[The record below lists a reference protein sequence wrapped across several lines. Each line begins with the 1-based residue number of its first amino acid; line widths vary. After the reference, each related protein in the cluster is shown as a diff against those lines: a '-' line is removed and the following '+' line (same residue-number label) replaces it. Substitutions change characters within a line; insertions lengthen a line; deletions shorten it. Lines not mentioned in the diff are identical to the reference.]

1 MNVLAQF
8 DDAVFIQNQQV
19 KTTSLKV
26 AELFD
31 KRHDHVLRK
40 IENILTMKSIDPN
53 FGGNEFI
60 ERNFALN
67 EYKDSIGRTL
77 PMYEMTKDGFIFLV
91 MGFTGEEAAQTK
103 IAYINTFNQMAIM
116 VHNQQFV
123 PQGIGFGTKVQ
134 LITGSP
140 DFTVNRVIHDAE
152 GYIREVEVVCWNRNK
167 LHKEILNISSVKP
180 VFNVQN
186 HALEEFW
193 NELSRFGIEKLN
205 HSNNKGLI
213 ALNLKKVM
221 QAIDSLHDKH
231 ELIDLLTNSRSP
243 YPEFLKYGQVWSHLD
258 TKNVKCWVFKLNDQ
272 SLLLG
277 QGE

>member
-1 MNVLAQF
+1 MNILAQF

-26 AELFD
+26 AELFG
-31 KRHDHVLRK
+31 KQHK
-40 IENILTMKSIDPN
+40 NILRDIDSLDCSPEFTELN
-53 FGGNEFI
+53 FE
-60 ERNFALN
+60 LS
-67 EYKDSIGRTL
+67 EYLDSTGRKL

-91 MGFTGEEAAQTK
+91 MGFTGEAAAK
-103 IAYINTFNQMAIM
+103 IKEAYINTFNQMAIM
-116 VHNQQFV
+116 LHNQQFV

>member
-40 IENILTMKSIDPN
+40 IESLECSPEFTSTHFWGHVQTVGI
-53 FGGNEFI
+53 GNGASRESK
-60 ERNFALN
+60 
-67 EYKDSIGRTL
+67 Y
-77 PMYEMTKDGFIFLV
+77 YEMTKDGFIFLV
-91 MGFTGEEAAQTK
+91 MGFTGEAAAK
-103 IAYINTFNQMAIM
+103 IKEAYINTFNQMAIM
-116 VHNQQFV
+116 LHNQQFV

-152 GYIREVEVVCWNRNK
+152 GYIREVEVVCWNKNK

-193 NELSRFGIEKLN
+193 NELSRFGIYKLN

-213 ALNLKKVM
+213 ALNLKQVM

-231 ELIDLLTNSRSP
+231 ELIDLLTNSRAP
-243 YPEFLKYGQVWSHLD
+243 YPEFLKYGQVWSRLD

>member
-1 MNVLAQF
+1 MNILAQF

-103 IAYINTFNQMAIM
+103 IAYINTF
-116 VHNQQFV
+116 
-123 PQGIGFGTKVQ
+123 TKWQ
-134 LITGSP
+134 SCCT
-140 DFTVNRVIHDAE
+140 
-152 GYIREVEVVCWNRNK
+152 
-167 LHKEILNISSVKP
+167 
-180 VFNVQN
+180 
-186 HALEEFW
+186 
-193 NELSRFGIEKLN
+193 
-205 HSNNKGLI
+205 
-213 ALNLKKVM
+213 
-221 QAIDSLHDKH
+221 
-231 ELIDLLTNSRSP
+231 TNSLCRRALALVP
-243 YPEFLKYGQVWSHLD
+243 KYNSLQVAQTLPS
-258 TKNVKCWVFKLNDQ
+258 TV
-272 SLLLG
+272 
-277 QGE
+277 